1 MASFWYILHIY
12 SGHEK
17 KVKLN
22 LEQRAIALHLDDI
35 LKQVVVPLKEF
46 TEIKDGKRRVVVRP
60 SFPGYIMIETEKE
73 IRSDSEE
80 ESIRQCW
87 ALIQDTPSVMGFIGG
102 SSQPTP
108 LNPDEI
114 STILASP
121 EEQEEEI
128 ETVDYIVGDQVRV
141 IDGPFQGFAAEVS
154 RVDIDK
160 RRLHPDI
167 SIFGRITPIDL
178 EFFEVEKVE

>member
-128 ETVDYIVGDQVRV
+128 ETVDYMLAIR
-141 IDGPFQGFAAEVS
+141 FASLTGRSEVL
-154 RVDIDK
+154 
-160 RRLHPDI
+160 RL
-167 SIFGRITPIDL
+167 
-178 EFFEVEKVE
+178 K